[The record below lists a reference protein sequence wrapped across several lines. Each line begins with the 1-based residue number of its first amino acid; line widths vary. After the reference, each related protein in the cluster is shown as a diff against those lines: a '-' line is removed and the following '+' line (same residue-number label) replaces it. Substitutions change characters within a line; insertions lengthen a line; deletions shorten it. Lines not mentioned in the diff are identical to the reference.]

1 MLTNPIAIKEHD
13 YSFIFDPKNA
23 ESIVALAPSKLAKA
37 VECVPSGFLEM
48 DREELEAEVNPT
60 KTDKAIK
67 IAFWREYNR
76 SRLTGTHISMRGIA
90 NGICHESYINHK
102 FLPSSKKIA
111 WMLQA
116 NIADEIG
123 MQIMYEKSMD
133 RLDEIL
139 NSNMTDKNGNL
150 DARRAEVVLKA
161 IQLIENRV
169 KGLAIQRTESKNLN
183 VKIEEKT
190 DGSKDREEIISG
202 LRERLGKLEGLNN
215 KGVTTT

>member
-1 MLTNPIAIKEHD
+1 MLTNPIAVKEHD

-23 ESIVALAPSKLAKA
+23 ESIVALSPTKLANAIK
-37 VECVPSGFLEM
+37 CVPTGFLEM
-48 DREELEAEVNPT
+48 NREELEVEINPS

-76 SRLTGTHISMRGIA
+76 SRLTDTHISMRGIC
-90 NGICHESYINHK
+90 NGICQEAYLYHK

-116 NIADEIG
+116 NLSDEIG

-139 NSNMTDKNGNL
+139 HSDMSDKNGRL

-190 DGSKDREEIISG
+190 DGSKDREKIIEG
-202 LRERLGKLEGLNN
+202 LRERLGKLEGLND
-215 KGVTTT
+215 KGVTTA